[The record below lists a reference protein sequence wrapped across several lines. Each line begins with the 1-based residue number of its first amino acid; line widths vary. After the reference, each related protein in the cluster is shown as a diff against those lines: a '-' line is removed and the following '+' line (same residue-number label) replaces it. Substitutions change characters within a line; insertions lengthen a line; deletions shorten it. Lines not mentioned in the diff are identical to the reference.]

1 MRTRLEFT
9 SRDRRG
15 ARLLCEGD
23 LELPRVVCLL
33 LLCKCTLLR
42 TYMGAAPEC
51 RPLCLG
57 MGVQG
62 HRGKS
67 ER

>member
-1 MRTRLEFT
+1 MRARLEFT

-23 LELPRVVCLL
+23 PELPLVFHLL

-42 TYMGAAPEC
+42 PNMGAAP
-51 RPLCLG
+51 
-57 MGVQG
+57 
-62 HRGKS
+62 
-67 ER
+67 